1 MTFHK
6 TFPHELYCDHRN
18 INCEVHD
25 IVISQAWIFV
35 NCRLANGLGTVIETL
50 VTIWTNLLRVYTLQ
64 QQCSLVTQPYH
75 GFYLTVNLV
84 CYSLVNVFIQ
94 HNLTDIFH
102 LWHCNS
108 ALATVDSSRFF
119 SIQTVQALIRC
130 HILWRL
136 IWDCTFC
143 ILLEYSWL
151 ELVYES
157 RFWRVL
163 SPVTSRII

>member
-108 ALATVDSSRFF
+108 ALKWLQWTLPGFF
-119 SIQTVQALIRC
+119 NSNSAGPDQMS
-130 HILWRL
+130 H
-136 IWDCTFC
+136 
-143 ILLEYSWL
+143 S
-151 ELVYES
+151 
-157 RFWRVL
+157 
-163 SPVTSRII
+163 VTSDLGLHCLAESTSTNGVMFVY